1 MSWKSMFIADD
12 DAWPGL
18 TFNPAKGD
26 LHTIQSLAFDVK
38 TVGDELDELHD
49 LLRSVGKAD
58 GVWEGEAAE
67 KFRAKLDKLPKYLQ
81 QGSESMRDCA
91 RALHTWESRLGS
103 MQSRAKGLEADAVEA
118 RSRAEHSRKH
128 YNALRDKAE
137 AQMGAVMDSSDKD
150 VLSDKALGDA
160 YEAAENAQ
168 GQLDD
173 IIEKAEELRSRWNN
187 QAGEAE
193 RAILK
198 ASENHPPDLHWW
210 DHALDGLKAQWR
222 GFKDWLA
229 EHADLL
235 SNISAVLSIL
245 SLATMAIPPVGAIL
259 GGLAVGASALA
270 LAGYG
275 VKASRGG
282 KVGVMDW
289 AGAGLGV
296 LPGMG
301 AVKGLKAAGSAAK
314 AAKAAGAVAKG
325 EKAVAAGAGMTKSE
339 HMARGMADGFM
350 HKGIQKAASVF
361 QKEGAEAVD
370 VAHWGAR
377 GTQMGIKGFGVE
389 HRLEANWPDDKPLG
403 KAFLTAAG
411 A

>member
-1 MSWKSMFIADD
+1 MSWKSIFIADD

-26 LHTIQSLAFDVK
+26 LHTVKSLAFDVK
-38 TVGDELDELHD
+38 SVGDELDELHD
-49 LLRSVGKAD
+49 LLKGVGKAD
-58 GVWEGEAAE
+58 GVWDGEAAE
-67 KFRAKLDKLPKYLQ
+67 KFKAKLDKLPRYLQ

-91 RALHTWESRLGS
+91 RALHSWESQLGS
-103 MQSRAKGLEADAVEA
+103 LQSRAKGLEADAVEA

-128 YNALRDKAE
+128 YNALRDRAE
-137 AQMGAVMDSSDKD
+137 DQMGAVVDSSDKD

-168 GQLDD
+168 SQLDD
-173 IIEKAEELRSRWNN
+173 IIKKAEELRSRWDNE
-187 QAGEAE
+187 AGVAE

-210 DHALDGLKAQWR
+210 DYALDGLRAQWR

-229 EHADLL
+229 DHADLL

-259 GGLAVGASALA
+259 GGLAIGASALA

-289 AGAGLGV
+289 VGAGLGV
-296 LPGMG
+296 VPGVG

-314 AAKAAGAVAKG
+314 AAGAVAKG
-325 EKAVAAGAGMTKSE
+325 EKVVAAGAGMAKSE
-339 HMARGMADGFM
+339 HMARGMADGLM
-350 HKGIQKAASVF
+350 HTGIKKAASLF
-361 QKEGAEAVD
+361 QKEGAEALD

-377 GTQMGIKGFGVE
+377 GTQMGVKGFGLE
-389 HRLEANWPDDKPLG
+389 HRLEANWPADKPLG